1 MRLIVLSISVLAAAC
16 SQGPTSPTTPTNATD
31 LAVAPDARPQSQ
43 AQTVIGLP
51 FHGTISGT
59 NEAFVTPPTIRIDS
73 SGDGTATQLGQFHA
87 EFSASGTLGD
97 PEGTGPW
104 QFTAANGDTLSAQTS
119 ASGVP
124 QGGDATLVT
133 VVATITGG
141 TGRFAN
147 ATGTFTAVFIGHH
160 TPPSTTGTFS
170 GSFEGTLYLKKRG

>member
-1 MRLIVLSISVLAAAC
+1 MRVIVLSTSILAAAC
-16 SQGPTSPTTPTNATD
+16 SQGPASPTAPTNAAD
-31 LAVAPDARPQSQ
+31 LAVAPAAIPQSQ

-51 FHGTISGT
+51 FHGKISGT

-73 SGDGTATQLGQFHA
+73 VGDGTATHLGQFHA
-87 EFSASGTLGD
+87 EFSAGGLLVD
-97 PEGTGPW
+97 PVGKGPW
-104 QFTAANGDTLSAQTS
+104 KFIAANGDTLLAETS

-147 ATGTFTAVFIGHH
+147 ATGTFKAVFIGHH
-160 TPPSTTGTFS
+160 TPPATTGTFS
-170 GSFEGTLYLKKRG
+170 GSFDGTLYLTH